1 MFKSLLPHLKNKYVI
16 AIIAF
21 VVWIMFF
28 DKNNFINQVRLVN
41 TLHELNDQKEFYQHE
56 IRKDSAELHRLKT
69 DTASL
74 EKFAREKYLM
84 KKENE
89 DIYLIIDEEN

>member
-1 MFKSLLPHLKNKYVI
+1 MFRNLLPHLKNKYVI
-16 AIIAF
+16 AILAF
-21 VVWIMFF
+21 VVWMMFF
-28 DKNNFINQVRLVN
+28 DRNNFINQIRLVN
-41 TLHELNDQKEFYQHE
+41 TLKGLDEQKEFYQRE

-69 DTASL
+69 DTTSL

-89 DIYLIIDEEN
+89 DIYLIIDKEN

>member
-28 DKNNFINQVRLVN
+28 DRNNFINQVRLVN

-69 DTASL
+69 DTSSL

-89 DIYLIIDEEN
+89 DIYLIIDQKD

>member
-28 DKNNFINQVRLVN
+28 DRNNFINRVRLVN
-41 TLHELNDQKEFYQHE
+41 TLNELNDQKEFYQHE

-69 DTASL
+69 DTSSL

-84 KKENE
+84 KKQNE
-89 DIYLIIDEEN
+89 DIYLIIDEED

>member
-1 MFKSLLPHLKNKYVI
+1 MFQKLLPQLKNKYVI

-21 VVWIMFF
+21 IVWMMFF
-28 DKNNFINQVRLVN
+28 DRNNFINQIRLVN
-41 TLHELNDQKEFYQHE
+41 TLSGLDQQMEFYQRE
-56 IRKDSAELHRLKT
+56 IRKDSAELHKLKT

-84 KKENE
+84 KKEDE